1 LATLPRQPCAALV
14 TGAAEIVVPQQQ
26 VVTLCQLVRASVLA
40 VARQEKA
47 RLRLQDVDIDLLP
60 KVALYLLE
68 FVVVVV
74 QVRYRAIQ

>member
-1 LATLPRQPCAALV
+1 M
-14 TGAAEIVVPQQQ
+14 TGAAEVVVPQQQ
-26 VVTLCQLVRASVLA
+26 VVTLCQLVRAGVLA
-40 VARQEKA
+40 VAGEQEA
-47 RLRLQDVDIDLLP
+47 RFRLQDVNFDLVS

>member
-1 LATLPRQPCAALV
+1 M
-14 TGAAEIVVPQQQ
+14 TGATEIVVPQQQ